1 MNDKIAPNDHPSRWQ
16 LFRDV
21 LGFQFK
27 LAIDGF
33 RDVLLSPISIG
44 AALVGVFSNRDNPG
58 KYFYRLLN
66 IGHQSDQWINLF
78 NTHDGEEDR
87 LTADIFV
94 KRAESIVLGELEKG
108 GIVTNLKTRA
118 DRVIDKIQTAGNDKR
133 KPPEQ

>member
-1 MNDKIAPNDHPSRWQ
+1 MNDKIAPKEHPTRWQ

-27 LAIDGF
+27 LAIDGL

-44 AALVGVFSNRDNPG
+44 AALVGVFSSKDNPG

-66 IGHQSDQWINLF
+66 MGHQSDQWINLF
-78 NTHDGEEDR
+78 NTRDDEER

-94 KRAESIVLGELEKG
+94 KRAESIVLEELEKG
-108 GIVTNLKTRA
+108 RVVTNLKTRA
-118 DRVIDKIQTAGNDKR
+118 DRVIDKIQMSGDEKR
-133 KPPEQ
+133 KPPEK